1 MPISAVGMS
10 DQEKT
15 NESKLGE
22 IKAAKRIRRH
32 SWRIIWLGFTLSGI
46 LWFSPNIYF
55 DKVQKFTEVEFQTGE
70 ISQSDY
76 DAIILSN
83 ASYLM
88 LCKVGSAIL
97 LLGSILYLL
106 SKLELRKRPASG
118 HND

>member
-1 MPISAVGMS
+1 MPIPCGVMTDTSE
-10 DQEKT
+10 DKIIQH
-15 NESKLGE
+15 GE

-118 HND
+118 RND